1 MMDYFIFGDIDSRDY
16 NVWLFDLNTDEAPE
30 SLMTEIKVPGRNGA
44 LLQSNRTFENMQHRY
59 MGVIYEN
66 AADNLEWFRNAMM
79 ENLGYAKLEDSIHP
93 EEFYVARYVG
103 GLEPKLSPDR
113 QMVKFAIEFSRK
125 PQRFLASGE
134 EEVIVPNGGTIE
146 NPTLFDSHP
155 EITVKG
161 YGTLSINGNSVT
173 IENYSRSEITI
184 DSEMMDCY
192 YEDYNLNQYVTFS
205 NNRFP
210 VLRKG
215 TNGINYSGNIT
226 EVRIVPRWWQI

>member
-1 MMDYFIFGDIDSRDY
+1 MDYFIFGEIDSRDY
-16 NVWLFDLNTDEAPE
+16 NVWLFDLNSDEAPE

-44 LLQSNRTFENMQHRY
+44 LLQSNKTFDNMEHRY

-66 AADNLEWFRNAMM
+66 AASNLEWFRNAMM
-79 ENLGYAKLEDSIHP
+79 ENLGYMRLGDSIHP
-93 EEFYVARYVG
+93 EEFYFARYMG

-125 PQRFLASGE
+125 PQRFLVSGE
-134 EEVIVPNGGTIE
+134 EEITVSSGGTIE
-146 NPTLFDSHP
+146 NPTLFDAQP
-155 EITVKG
+155 LITVKG
-161 YGTLSINGNSVT
+161 YGALSINGASVT
-173 IENYSRSEITI
+173 IANYSRSEITI

-192 YEDYNLNQYVTFS
+192 FEDYNLNQYVTFS

-215 TNGINYSGNIT
+215 TNGISYSGNIT
-226 EVRIVPRWWQI
+226 EVKIVPRWWQI

>member
-1 MMDYFIFGDIDSRDY
+1 MMDYFIFGNIDSRDY
-16 NVWLFDLNTDEAPE
+16 NVWLFDLNSDEAPE

-44 LLQSNRTFENMQHRY
+44 LLQSNKTFDNMEHRY

-66 AADNLEWFRNAMM
+66 AAGNLEWFRNAMM

-146 NPTLFDSHP
+146 NPTLFDSQP
-155 EITVKG
+155 IITVKG
-161 YGTLSINGNSVT
+161 YGTLSINGASVT
-173 IENYSRSEITI
+173 IANYSRSEITI

-192 YEDYNLNQYVTFS
+192 FEDYNLNQYVTFS

-215 TNGINYSGNIT
+215 ANGISYSGNIT
-226 EVRIVPRWWQI
+226 EVKIIPRWWQI